1 MGIWKLTCSTSLC
14 FCCSRSFTFILGIII
29 NAKNESFYGSVSVT
43 TRTLNCQWHCSTF
56 PFPPG
61 ANYLLSFSAPLLS
74 FRSFFVHVPVQAL
87 LSSESPEWCIRKSL
101 NAGECKKLSCSVLE
115 LGHRLSFLFFSFSSS
130 KSDFVSLCVSSPR
143 LWVWNWMRVTLWR
156 TSSLSKGRGL
166 RVSRIS
172 GDKKLPCD
180 LCATSDIT
188 TQI

>member
-1 MGIWKLTCSTSLC
+1 MNYFMGASQSQKEHWT
-14 FCCSRSFTFILGIII
+14 
-29 NAKNESFYGSVSVT
+29 VT
-43 TRTLNCQWHCSTF
+43 DCSTF

-74 FRSFFVHVPVQAL
+74 FRSFFVHVLVEVL
-87 LSSESPEWCIRKSL
+87 LSSESPDWCVRKSL
-101 NAGECKKLSCSVLE
+101 NGGECKKLSSSILE
-115 LGHRLSFLFFSFSSS
+115 LCHRLSFLFFSFSSS

-143 LWVWNWMRVTLWR
+143 LWVSNWMRVTLWR

-180 LCATSDIT
+180 FRATSDIT